1 MLRAQANRLAVLI
14 PAYRPS
20 DSLVDV
26 VRSLAEKS
34 FPHIVVV
41 DDGSGA
47 EFHDTFARVA
57 EFPGVEL
64 LRHAT
69 NMGKGAALKTGLNH
83 VLCTLPDV
91 AGVVTAD
98 ADGQHHPND
107 IERVGES
114 LLAHSD
120 SLVLGCRTFRGEVP
134 LRSRIGNVATSAIM
148 HALMGRKISDTQTGL
163 RGIPTALALRILRL
177 EANGYEFELEMLI
190 AAHKWGVGLVE
201 EPIRTIYQPG
211 NPSSHFNPI
220 VDSMKIYFILLRFG
234 SVSLFTALLDNLIFI
249 LALRQGGSVLLSQI
263 LGRTVGLAFNYTMVR
278 SSVFYSH
285 QRHKSVLPK
294 YLLLAL
300 VSGTA
305 SYGGIRLLS
314 AKLGINPVPAKLMV
328 ESLLFLVNFA
338 VQRLFIFKA
347 GANGALRVADSR
359 AVEAAPAGGLPDANG
374 ARGTESRAVDAA
386 TAGSLPDASGA
397 RGTESRARDA
407 ATAGGLPD
415 ASGARGTES
424 RAVDAATGGLPDASG
439 ARATESRAADA
450 ATAGGLPDA
459 SGARGTESRPA
470 EAATAGGLPDA
481 SGARGTESRAVDAAT
496 AGGLPVGLVSAV
508 VGLVLLGALAVEA
521 YGFRTATLFSQDIW
535 EPIGVKR
542 FLKYIGMFLGVA
554 FPILMMAPWSFA
566 ALITGLTVVGTA
578 FAIGPLALLAVAF
591 FLISSCALGSRLL
604 GRQHDDTPE
613 WQLLATLAGAAVWIF
628 AMTLV
633 VRIPMNYPA
642 VWAGLLAVPVLLDW
656 RGAWRRLERWWQ
668 LLATAEL
675 RTYRERAAFA
685 LVVFVLLAHWFVALM
700 PETSADGLAMH
711 LAIPAN
717 IAANHALTFQPGR
730 FVWAVMPMG
739 ADFSYSIVYLMGG
752 EYAAH
757 LLDYAM
763 LLLLEAV
770 LYFAMRRWVSRTAGF
785 LLLALFA
792 STPMVQLVTGSLF
805 VENVLAALVVGMMA
819 ALWRFSDTGEK
830 RFFYL
835 AALLGGT
842 AMATKFGALAFVT
855 LAVPFLAIE
864 AARHWKSLGPRPAA
878 VCALAA
884 VLLLGAAAPPY
895 AIAYVKT
902 GNPLFPF
909 LSDKIPSPLIRP
921 NAGLVDERFKR
932 PLTWKT
938 IYDLTFRTNLTYE
951 GQNGS
956 FGFQY
961 LVLGPLAV
969 AAMLLVRRRGVTRT
983 TVSAAVV
990 ALGAAAIIM
999 RTQPNARYV
1008 YAALPLLSVPFAA
1021 LLACAAGTRWLY
1033 RGLLAFVVA
1042 CVGMNLRFMPSA
1054 SYYHRD
1060 FALRLPFSRAERDRY
1075 RAATIPIRDV
1085 IAYFN
1090 RTHAKSAVMLSSG
1103 SSIAGLTGDI
1113 YENHW
1118 HQINNLWRIR
1128 EVKTVPE
1135 MVQLMQSWGVEY
1147 FISPKPGS
1155 GDEIQPAVFREML
1168 ERCTEAEF
1176 EQGDEYLARLQPACP
1191 YERKAILVQPGFYDD
1206 FDPALLFRGDWTKDR
1221 GFESA
1226 DRHTISFTDVAGS
1239 EVEILFEG
1247 KALTYVYTKA
1257 SNRGIASVS
1266 VDGVDQGTVDLYSAK
1281 IEWQS
1286 RTRFCCFAAGPHMA
1300 VIRLTGKADSRST
1313 GTFIDLDSFTV
1324 E

>member
-397 RGTESRARDA
+397 RGTESRARD
-407 ATAGGLPD
+407 
-415 ASGARGTES
+415 
-424 RAVDAATGGLPDASG
+424 
-439 ARATESRAADA
+439 
-450 ATAGGLPDA
+450 
-459 SGARGTESRPA
+459 
-470 EAATAGGLPDA
+470 AATAGGLPDA